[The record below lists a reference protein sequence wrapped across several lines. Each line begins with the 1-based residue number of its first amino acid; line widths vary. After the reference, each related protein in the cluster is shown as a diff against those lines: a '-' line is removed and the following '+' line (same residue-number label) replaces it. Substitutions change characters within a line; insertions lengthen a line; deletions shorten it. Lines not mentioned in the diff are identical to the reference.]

1 MTALHWAC
9 LKGHFASARTLILN
23 KTDLDIT
30 DKVVIQ

>member
-23 KTDLDIT
+23 KIDLDIT